1 MNRTKKLAALTALAI
16 TLMTAS
22 LFADNRRRETT
33 GDWRMGSNHGNRV
46 SVEGVIRD
54 IDRDRNEFV
63 IRLDRGNYVLVA
75 EPDTR
80 VEAVSNR
87 RGRARVRQLERGDVV
102 RATGNVNRGRM
113 YVDRITLLR
122 EEDDRRDFDDRYLT
136 GIVQNV
142 DRRGNV
148 IWVELYRSNRVVAV
162 DVRRVDRNSRRFDVD
177 DVRRGDRISVRG
189 DWQRNGR
196 FEAERV
202 DVDRG
207 AQW

>member
-1 MNRTKKLAALTALAI
+1 MNTTKKLAALTVLAL
-16 TLMTAS
+16 TLATPS
-22 LFADNRRRETT
+22 LFADNRRHETT
-33 GDWRMGSNHGNRV
+33 DGWRGRSNQSRRV
-46 SVEGVIRD
+46 TVEGVVRD
-54 IDRDRNEFV
+54 IDRDRNGFV
-63 IRLDRGNYVLVA
+63 IRLDRGYTLVA
-75 EPDTR
+75 EREDM
-80 VEAVSNR
+80 
-87 RGRARVRQLERGDVV
+87 RGLRGLERGDFI
-102 RATGNVNRGRM
+102 RATGYLDRGR
-113 YVDRITLLR
+113 VFVNDIDLVRG
-122 EEDDRRDFDDRYLT
+122 EDRRGGADDRYLT

-148 IWVELYRSNRVVAV
+148 IWVELNRSNRVVAV

-177 DVRRGDRISVRG
+177 DVRRGDRITVRG